1 MDFWYTIVARGG
13 SIRYSHNKHE
23 PLSKAFPRQAG
34 LVWLAGCSAFC
45 TVIFADLHALWAG
58 VYARKADISVP
69 NGPIIDK
76 NISKRAARLARLHT
90 PPGAYQLSA
99 AFLHNTPSL
108 TPHSCQSSSMYAHII
123 ILPLPSLFLCS
134 FCNANNCSPERER
147 GPECIVCIYSSNN
160 QITHTHPP
168 YTPNPKYGPFFS
180 SYLYAVS

>member
-1 MDFWYTIVARGG
+1 MARGG

-108 TPHSCQSSSMYAHII
+108 TPHSCQSSSMYAHVI
-123 ILPLPSLFLCS
+123 ILPLPPLFC
-134 FCNANNCSPERER
+134 FANTLFAR
-147 GPECIVCIYSSNN
+147 GVRIYCC
-160 QITHTHPP
+160 
-168 YTPNPKYGPFFS
+168 
-180 SYLYAVS
+180 VSKQRRLRQAALTRTSTGTIFIGRRLDTRTG